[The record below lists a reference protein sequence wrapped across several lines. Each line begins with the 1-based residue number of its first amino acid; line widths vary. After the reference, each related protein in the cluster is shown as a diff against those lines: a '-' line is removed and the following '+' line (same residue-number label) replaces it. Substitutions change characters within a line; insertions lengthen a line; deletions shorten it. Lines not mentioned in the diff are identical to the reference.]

1 MAKAGGIARAAVIP
15 RMKYA
20 IKSGLSASAFIKKMS
35 EAGLSYRRTDMLADW
50 RSMGNIEKKTGLLRY
65 VRKDRI
71 PSPGLYAGVTW
82 QLSKEFLYKLKVQSR
97 VRPGEPI
104 TEQFV
109 NITTDR
115 AMTPGEL
122 EQEAYSRWAGWY
134 PERREQII
142 AVVPELAVRK
152 IAQ

>member
-15 RMKYA
+15 RMKSA

-50 RSMGNIEKKTGLLRY
+50 RSVGNIEKKTGLLRY
-65 VRKDRI
+65 VRKDRV

-82 QLSKEFLYKLKVQSR
+82 KLSREFLYKLKVRSR
-97 VRPGEPI
+97 LRPGEPI
-104 TEQFV
+104 KEDFV

-115 AMTPGEL
+115 AMTPGEIESEVYL
-122 EQEAYSRWAGWY
+122 RWAGWY
-134 PERREQII
+134 PEKREQII
-142 AVVPELAVRK
+142 SVVPELAVRK
-152 IAQ
+152 IAE